1 MVADQALLQRTLD
14 FLFAANVPVPQ
25 VKILNGQKPPNDD
38 ISYKL
43 NDNLSFLFC
52 SMVL

>member
-14 FLFAANVPVPQ
+14 FLFAANVPVLQ